1 MHSLSSTFV
10 LGYHGCDRAVGERLL
25 QNEAFE
31 ASNNDYDWLGP
42 GIYFWEV
49 NPARGLEFAGEVAR
63 RKPSV
68 IRDPFVV
75 GAIISLGRC
84 LDLATSAGIERVR
97 AAHET
102 LVLSAE
108 QPGFSLPR
116 NGRDLLRRHLD
127 CAVMR
132 RVHLINERAKED
144 PYRYRQR
151 SVHRGR
157 THLSR
162 VWLFREDP
170 HPDSRLQPRV
180 HQRRFPSSEERTSNH
195 RLRLRLNGSPA
206 RVSDGPTNK
215 SEAPGTA
222 VSSCGV
228 SPAGR
233 RGSLRRRTAPG
244 RRGQRFMKKPTSNS
258 SVMPI
263 PPCIWTASC
272 TARVALAPALAFATE
287 TIAPAVSNDWSS
299 VCRAFNSAERV
310 SSRSQ

>member
-1 MHSLSSTFV
+1 MHSLASTFV

-108 QPGFSLPR
+108 QAGFSLPR

-144 PYRYRQR
+144 PIDT
-151 SVHRGR
+151 VRG
-157 THLSR
+157 
-162 VWLFREDP
+162 VFIEGEP
-170 HPDSRLQPRV
+170 IY
-180 HQRRFPSSEERTSNH
+180 
-195 RLRLRLNGSPA
+195 
-206 RVSDGPTNK
+206 
-215 SEAPGTA
+215 
-222 VSSCGV
+222 
-228 SPAGR
+228 
-233 RGSLRRRTAPG
+233 RGSGFFEKTHIQIAVCNPACIKGVFRVPKREL
-244 RRGQRFMKKPTSNS
+244 PT
-258 SVMPI
+258 I
-263 PPCIWTASC
+263 G
-272 TARVALAPALAFATE
+272 
-287 TIAPAVSNDWSS
+287 
-299 VCRAFNSAERV
+299 SA
-310 SSRSQ
+310 